1 MLAAPFAP
9 PGEGID
15 DGGADRSFGHLV
27 VHSRSRVRLDG
38 ASLTRI
44 WTGLHHPALKGED
57 CAERV
62 ALFKTRLLAAAC

>member
-1 MLAAPFAP
+1 MEAVFCV
-9 PGEGID
+9 
-15 DGGADRSFGHLV
+15 DGLEDALRHHGTPEI

-57 CAERV
+57 CAELV
-62 ALFKTRLLAAAC
+62 ALFH